1 MTIGFNA
8 KTDFSGVAEANR
20 RLQKQ
25 NQDNLKSAIQGVG
38 GMIVEGR
45 IMKKHAADPYG
56 YDAMQERA
64 TAHSTMNPDRAER
77 ARKLVVDEDQRRARL
92 VTEANEATRLGQA
105 KERIRLSAVDS
116 ARANQNT
123 LADNIRLD
131 KELDARTKAAEVA
144 EKKANVKEARALKKE
159 KRAENTVEI
168 NAEAVKVKADNK
180 IISQYQSTLN
190 AILKGNMGDAAGA
203 AAEMEA
209 NHKGLKDRYERAVQR
224 AEALETPLSAGE
236 GGANSNSL
244 FNVAED
250 FLAPSA
256 NAGIRGSRS
265 TGK

>member
-1 MTIGFNA
+1 MAIGFNA

-92 VTEANEATRLGQA
+92 VTEANEATRLAQA
-105 KERIRLSAVDS
+105 KERIRLSAVES
-116 ARANQNT
+116 ARANKNT
-123 LADNIRLD
+123 LADNIRAD

-144 EKKANVKEARALKKE
+144 AKKAKVVEARALKKE
-159 KRAENTVEI
+159 RRAEDTVEI
-168 NAEAVKVKADNK
+168 KAQAVRVKADSK
-180 IISQYQSTLN
+180 IMTQAQSAIN
-190 AILKGNMGDAAGA
+190 AIKNSIGGNSVDALEELKVSQPKLFAA
-203 AAEMEA
+203 
-209 NHKGLKDRYERAVQR
+209 YERAVQR
-224 AEALETPLSAGE
+224 AEALENPLSAGE
-236 GGANSNSL
+236 GGANSNSF

-250 FLAPSA
+250 FIEPSA
-256 NAGIRGSRS
+256 NAGIRSSRS

>member
-1 MTIGFNA
+1 MAIGFNA

-45 IMKKHAADPYG
+45 IMKK
-56 YDAMQERA
+56 
-64 TAHSTMNPDRAER
+64 
-77 ARKLVVDEDQRRARL
+77 
-92 VTEANEATRLGQA
+92 NEATRLAQA
-105 KERIRLSAVDS
+105 KERIRLSAVES
-116 ARANQNT
+116 ARANKNT
-123 LADNIRLD
+123 LADNIRAD

-144 EKKANVKEARALKKE
+144 AKKAKVVEARALKKE
-159 KRAENTVEI
+159 RRAEDTVEI
-168 NAEAVKVKADNK
+168 KAQAVKADNK

-236 GGANSNSL
+236 GGANSNSF

-250 FLAPSA
+250 FIEPSA

>member
-1 MTIGFNA
+1 MAIGFNA

-92 VTEANEATRLGQA
+92 VTEANEATRLAQA
-105 KERIRLSAVDS
+105 KQRLKLSTVES

-131 KELDARTKAAEVA
+131 KELAARVEAAELLQR
-144 EKKANVKEARALKKE
+144 KPKLLK
-159 KRAENTVEI
+159 I
-168 NAEAVKVKADNK
+168 
-180 IISQYQSTLN
+180 
-190 AILKGNMGDAAGA
+190 G
-203 AAEMEA
+203 
-209 NHKGLKDRYERAVQR
+209 
-224 AEALETPLSAGE
+224 P
-236 GGANSNSL
+236 
-244 FNVAED
+244 
-250 FLAPSA
+250 
-256 NAGIRGSRS
+256 
-265 TGK
+265 